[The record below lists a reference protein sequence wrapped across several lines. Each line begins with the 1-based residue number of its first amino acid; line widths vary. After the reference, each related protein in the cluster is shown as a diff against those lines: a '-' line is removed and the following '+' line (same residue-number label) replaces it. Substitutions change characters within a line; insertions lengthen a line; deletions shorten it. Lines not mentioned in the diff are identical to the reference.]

1 MGCQELFSVNSLC
14 HNCSARVRLTAVNMI
29 VFFQKMSLFNGENC
43 FIRDSI
49 SQCGGS
55 VVDLSTTLG
64 SLHLKNPTMLAS
76 GIMDED
82 AGSMRRM
89 ISSGAAAI
97 VTKSIGTH
105 PREGYA
111 NPTVIELDYGLLNA
125 MGLPNPGI
133 DLYGEEITSLHA
145 TQIPIIGSIYAST
158 AGEFSNL
165 ASKMQQYGA
174 AAVELNLS
182 CPHAQH
188 YGLEIGS
195 DPHIVADIIKSI
207 KTIAHLPVFVKLSPN
222 IMNIIEIAQAA
233 QNAKADA
240 IVAINTVKAMKI
252 DLETTRPVLS
262 HKTGGYSGKALKPI
276 GVRCVYDIA
285 QNVSLPVIGVGGIT
299 TGEDAIEYLM
309 AGASAVQIGS
319 AVYYRGPEVF
329 MKICEEIDAWM
340 EKHSYSGLSELIG
353 VAWK

>member
-1 MGCQELFSVNSLC
+1 
-14 HNCSARVRLTAVNMI
+14 MI
-29 VFFQKMSLFNGENC
+29 SFFNGENC

-49 SQCGGS
+49 SYCGGS
-55 VVDLSTTLG
+55 VADLSTTLG

-76 GIMDED
+76 GVMDED

-89 ISSGAAAI
+89 ITSGAAAI
-97 VTKSIGTH
+97 VTKSIGMH
-105 PREGYA
+105 PREGYT
-111 NPTVIELDYGLLNA
+111 NPTVIELDFGLLNA

-133 DLYGEEITSLHA
+133 DLYGEEIKSLHG
-145 TQIPIIGSIYAST
+145 TSIPMIGSIYAAT
-158 AGEFSNL
+158 AEEFSRL

-182 CPHAQH
+182 CPHAKH
-188 YGLEIGS
+188 YGLEIGC
-195 DPHIVADIIKSI
+195 DPIIVADIVRSI
-207 KTIAHLPVFVKLSPN
+207 KTNVHLPVFVKLSPN
-222 IMNIIEIAQAA
+222 MINIVEIAQAA
-233 QNAKADA
+233 ETAKADA

-252 DLETTRPVLS
+252 DLETARPILS
-262 HKTGGYSGKALKPI
+262 NKTGGYSGKAIKPI

-285 QNVSLPVIGVGGIT
+285 RNVSLPVIGVGGIT

-329 MKICEEIDAWM
+329 MKICEEIEAWM
-340 EKHSYSGLSELIG
+340 ETHGYAACSELIG
-353 VAWK
+353 VACK